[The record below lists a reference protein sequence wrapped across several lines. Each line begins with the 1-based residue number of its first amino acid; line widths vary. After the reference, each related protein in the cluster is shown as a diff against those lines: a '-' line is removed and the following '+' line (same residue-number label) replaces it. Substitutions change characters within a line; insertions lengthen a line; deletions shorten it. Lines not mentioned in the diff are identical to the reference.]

1 MMIDSIGNLVLS
13 IILYFSSEYLYFEYF
28 WRVLSIIIFML
39 SIIIIGVFSMSVV
52 VNSPPFQDHFEITE
66 EGVKR
71 KQLQNLERNTLPH
84 LLLCGF
90 LLLSWSRTFPYIR
103 LELSSVQQNVISF
116 VVGTILMYFI
126 VNETIE
132 NSQQKKSN

>member
-1 MMIDSIGNLVLS
+1 MT
-13 IILYFSSEYLYFEYF
+13 
-28 WRVLSIIIFML
+28 SIIIL
-39 SIIIIGVFSMSVV
+39 GVFSMFVV
-52 VNSPPFQDHFEITE
+52 VNSHPFQDHFEITE
-66 EGVKR
+66 EGVKH
-71 KQLQNLERNTLPH
+71 KQLRNLERTMLPR

-132 NSQQKKSN
+132 NSRQKKSN